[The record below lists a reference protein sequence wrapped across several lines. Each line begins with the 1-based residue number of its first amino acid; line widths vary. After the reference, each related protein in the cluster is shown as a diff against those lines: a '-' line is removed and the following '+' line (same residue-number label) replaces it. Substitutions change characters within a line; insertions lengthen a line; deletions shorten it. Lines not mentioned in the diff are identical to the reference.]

1 MKSKY
6 TFWIFIGFL
15 TLFILWWYYY
25 AFTNLN
31 VTRHE
36 EDTDTGSSVS
46 EREPPPE
53 VEIKNPEPKEVG
65 EALTD
70 MITCVIN
77 ASSLEGWAYFDF
89 STGSIIKVPDQSSL
103 DWDLGFK
110 RALIISN
117 GGEANS
123 KGMSTS
129 YGLQMG
135 NMQRC
140 RS

>member
-31 VTRHE
+31 TTRYE

-46 EREPPPE
+46 EREPPPG

-65 EALTD
+65 EALTEP
-70 MITCVIN
+70 ITYRIN
-77 ASSLEGWAYFDF
+77 ASSLEEWAYFDF
-89 STGSIIKVPDQSSL
+89 SMGAIVKEPEHSSL
-103 DWDLGFK
+103 EWDLGFK

-117 GGEANS
+117 G
-123 KGMSTS
+123 
-129 YGLQMG
+129 
-135 NMQRC
+135 
-140 RS
+140 